1 MKQDTI
7 CVCLICLGRLI
18 SNQHIRHCSVETF
31 TFTILNVLIAGIAA
45 EASEP
50 EASERRS
57 RSNLCFISKHSSAV
71 HCRHA
76 RSEMRSKLFFRGGT
90 LRSQTLRHAK
100 AH

>member
-1 MKQDTI
+1 
-7 CVCLICLGRLI
+7 
-18 SNQHIRHCSVETF
+18 VETY
-31 TFTILNVLIAGIAA
+31 TFTILPVLIAGIAA

-57 RSNLCFISKHSSAV
+57 RSNLCKWGFLSQNILAQCN
-71 HCRHA
+71 CRHA